1 MRFICCSAMPDVC
14 EPAERPV
21 VFEATEA
28 TSCEFDELHT
38 SVAVL

>member
-14 EPAERPV
+14 EPTEQPV

-28 TSCEFDELHT
+28 TKR
-38 SVAVL
+38 V